1 MSCRNEYDADSIKG
15 HRYIAALSPV
25 TGYAK
30 LEIENMRRFLQ
41 RVAAARPGASNHSAR
56 RVLLLLVVALSVVA
70 ADQITKYFV
79 MANMYL
85 GQSIPDEG
93 IVRLTYTTNTG
104 GAFSLFANQ
113 NFLLAIAV
121 IIGITVLVMYLR
133 FIPLES
139 TLLKAGLGLDLGGA
153 VGNLIDRLR
162 FGEVTDFIDFGFW
175 PVFNVADSAV
185 VIGTILIA
193 YYLLFPARKRVR
205 Q

>member
-1 MSCRNEYDADSIKG
+1 
-15 HRYIAALSPV
+15 
-25 TGYAK
+25 
-30 LEIENMRRFLQ
+30 MRRFLQ
-41 RVAAARPGASNHSAR
+41 RVAAVRPGASNHSAK
-56 RVLLLLVVALSVVA
+56 RVLLLLVVAVSVVA

-79 MANMYL
+79 MANMYP

-113 NFLLAIAV
+113 NFLLALAV
-121 IIGITVLVMYLR
+121 IIGITVLVIYLR

-193 YYLLFPARKRVR
+193 YYLLFPARKRA
-205 Q
+205 QQ